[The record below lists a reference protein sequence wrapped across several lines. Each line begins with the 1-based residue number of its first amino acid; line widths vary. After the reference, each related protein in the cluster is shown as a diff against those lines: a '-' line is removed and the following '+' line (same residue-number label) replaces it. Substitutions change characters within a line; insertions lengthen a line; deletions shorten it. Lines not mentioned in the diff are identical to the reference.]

1 MPPILEM
8 RVALTAQDYE
18 SLVNFYQNALGLD
31 PADIWTSDGQ
41 QGVIYDLGRAT
52 LEVLAEGTA
61 AKVDQLEVGR
71 RVSGQVRFALEV
83 PDVDAALQRALAH
96 GAVLEHEPVV
106 TPWNHRNARLRSPD
120 GLQITLFQVLGE

>member
-52 LEVLAEGTA
+52 LEVLAEETA

>member
-1 MPPILEM
+1 MHPILEM

>member
-1 MPPILEM
+1 M

>member
-1 MPPILEM
+1 MSPILEM

-52 LEVLAEGTA
+52 LEVLAEETA

>member
-1 MPPILEM
+1 MSPILEM